1 MAPFPPRFR
10 VATAAAALA
19 LLFGTNFARAQ
30 GNAFDLTG
38 PALQVSVTH
47 RGEAGERTLPLSQVP
62 NLSAGDRLRIAA
74 VLPSDQGAHYRMVL
88 AFLRGATN
96 PPPEEWLSEART
108 WKPKDAVIDVGVPAG
123 AQQALVF
130 LVPDTGGAF
139 AAVRSAVRQRPGA
152 FVRASQDLN
161 QAMLDRTR
169 LESFVAHLRGKS
181 ADEVARL
188 SPVLAKSL
196 AVKLDP
202 ACLQPG
208 EDPRAACLTPGQSAA
223 VLADGQTSSI
233 AQTLAGAP
241 ANIALQLA
249 ATPQAGYGYYSAY
262 IGVFRDLARMLGA
275 FQSAQLQFIP
285 ALNVQQGARTD
296 LLLNT
301 VPSFRKP
308 QSVLVAAL
316 PTVAPPARPPLE
328 AGTTGPLCLDR
339 PDLVLPVSGAPL
351 VFSTDYAR
359 DMRLRVATRA
369 GSVDVPISAD
379 AARGGFVVGDR
390 SALVPDAALR
400 AQLHGAWGFAPFEGP
415 TFKLVSPS
423 AAAWSAGD
431 ATLVVG
437 RDAPL
442 TLTGGAAAC
451 VSAIRVTREGLDRAV
466 PFEVA
471 GDTLRLKVPLGDVK
485 PGMLTL
491 EIERYGSTEPQRLR
505 LRGYAE
511 ASRID
516 GFTLHAGDAAGVM
529 TGARLDQVASLAVGD
544 TVFLSGALT
553 RSGTSDRLELAA
565 PAAAFTAG
573 QTPAATATLS
583 DGRSV
588 AVAVK
593 VAPPRPGATLLS
605 RSSTPLRP
613 RAVPTR
619 LRDDTVIASDA
630 RLTFSL
636 RADAGTTFR
645 NGDVI
650 EVAADGGATRLP
662 VQLQDDR
669 VAVASLDPAALGVG
683 AHGPLRYR
691 VVQGEV
697 AGDWRSLGTL
707 VRLPTL
713 TGVSCAGP
721 GAGATCTIAGSALF
735 LLRSAG
741 GTDVPDGFTGATITV
756 TRAPT
761 ATLVL
766 RDAPDAT
773 AVIDL
778 PDAR

>member
-1 MAPFPPRFR
+1 MAPSLPCFR
-10 VATAAAALA
+10 VARAAAALA
-19 LLFGTNFARAQ
+19 LLFGTISARAQ

-47 RGEAGERTLPLSQVP
+47 RSDAGERTLPLSQVP

-181 ADEVARL
+181 ADEVAGL

-285 ALNVQQGARTD
+285 ALNVQQGARTN

-328 AGTTGPLCLDR
+328 AGASDALCLAR

-351 VFSTDYAR
+351 VFSTDYAH
-359 DMRLRVATRA
+359 DMRMRVATRA
-369 GSVDVPISAD
+369 GSVDVPVTAN
-379 AARGGFVVGDR
+379 AARGGFVVGNR
-390 SALVPDAALR
+390 SALVPDAAMT

-415 TFKLVSPS
+415 TFKLVSPT

-451 VSAIRVTREGLDRAV
+451 VSAIRVTREGLDRSV

-471 GDTLRLKVPLGDVK
+471 GDALRLKVPLGDVK

-529 TGARLDQVASLAVGD
+529 TGARLDQIASLAVGNA
-544 TVFLSGALT
+544 VFLPGALT

-573 QTPAATATLS
+573 QTPSARATLS

-588 AVAVK
+588 VVAVK
-593 VAPPRPGATLLS
+593 VLPPRPDATLLS

-613 RAVPTR
+613 RTVPIR
-619 LRDDTVIASDA
+619 LFDDAVIASDS

-636 RADAGTTFR
+636 RADAGTSFR
-645 NGDVI
+645 SGDAI
-650 EVAADGGATRLP
+650 EVAADGGTTRLP
-662 VQLQDDR
+662 AQLQDNH
-669 VAVASLDPAALGVG
+669 VAVASLDPAALGLG

-691 VVQGEV
+691 IVQGEV

-713 TGVSCAGP
+713 AGVSCAGS
-721 GAGATCTIAGSALF
+721 GAGATCTIAGNELF
-735 LLRSAG
+735 LLQSVG
-741 GTDVPDGFTGATITV
+741 GTNVPDGFTGASITV
-756 TRAPT
+756 PRAPS

-766 RDAPDAT
+766 RDAPDAN

-778 PDAR
+778 ADAR